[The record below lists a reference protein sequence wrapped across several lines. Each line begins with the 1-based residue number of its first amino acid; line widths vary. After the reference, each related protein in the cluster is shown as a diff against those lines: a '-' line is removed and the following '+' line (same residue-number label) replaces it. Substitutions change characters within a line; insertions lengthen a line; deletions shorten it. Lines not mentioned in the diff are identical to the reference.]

1 MKEIERDCNCA
12 FQSSFLLFVKFDIT
26 LGKHYRLKQPGEIKN
41 TVYAFFL
48 GEGGG
53 GGGGGSEHMSC
64 ANGEFKMFDIML
76 ISFSSVTTTAMRN

>member
-1 MKEIERDCNCA
+1 MKEIETDCNCA

-26 LGKHYRLKQPGEIKN
+26 LGKHYRLKHPGEIKN

-53 GGGGGSEHMSC
+53 EASIRVVQMVNSKC
-64 ANGEFKMFDIML
+64 L
-76 ISFSSVTTTAMRN
+76 T

>member
-1 MKEIERDCNCA
+1 MKEIETDCNCA

-26 LGKHYRLKQPGEIKN
+26 LGKHYRLKHPGEIKN

-53 GGGGGSEHMSC
+53 GGGGGEASIRVVQMVNSKC
-64 ANGEFKMFDIML
+64 L
-76 ISFSSVTTTAMRN
+76 T

>member
-1 MKEIERDCNCA
+1 MKEIETDCNCA

-26 LGKHYRLKQPGEIKN
+26 LEKHYRPKHPGEIKN

-53 GGGGGSEHMSC
+53 GGGVGKR
-64 ANGEFKMFDIML
+64 AYVKMFDIML

>member
-1 MKEIERDCNCA
+1 MKEIETDCNCA

-26 LGKHYRLKQPGEIKN
+26 LGKHYRLKHPGEIKN

-53 GGGGGSEHMSC
+53 GGGGSEHKSS